1 MVFKLLQVL
10 AVSKTDLESSGV
22 VPGASNPSP
31 QQERLSLVLE
41 NVCLACDLL
50 LRLPDPMHERLK
62 ANPDWEAVLK
72 WGIHFASNSGFLDD
86 NSMKLLS
93 LGSQELGLVERDPAY
108 VNPYRVEKKPVKKF
122 EDPPPPQKK
131 ERLKIKKGPRLSN
144 SEL

>member
-1 MVFKLLQVL
+1 MFVKVL

-22 VPGASNPSP
+22 IPGASNPSP

-50 LRLPDPMHERLK
+50 LRLPDPMHARLK

-86 NSMKLLS
+86 SSMKLLS

-108 VNPYRVEKKPVKKF
+108 VNPYKTEKKPLKKF
-122 EDPPPPQKK
+122 EEPPPPPRKK
-131 ERLKIKKGPRLSN
+131 ERLKIRKGPRLSN